1 MPDHHS
7 ARRPSTRQQ
16 TARSNAA
23 TAVPHHGVGAHV
35 VMDHPSSEPA
45 LGPHENA
52 DAHAQGYGSFHQYG
66 YMRNGTL
73 PQEQPQ
79 DMNSFLQAID
89 SRFEAQGSG
98 FHHMAEQCLAQV
110 CTTLENGVK
119 HLFGSHLT
127 SQIAQLEGQL
137 QASAQEKEQLQSQ
150 NKHLANKNRNLERQ
164 LQESNKKL
172 AKALEER
179 DEQRRLADGST
190 LADSSKATN
199 DVVQSK
205 WKQLGY
211 NIRSLAKALAKL
223 PAVRPEEEH
232 IKQRFRDLSVNW
244 CRQLFNED
252 YREFIIHGYLWSL
265 VDRKLFDGTSGIWC
279 GTYGQAFKTMRE
291 QIVECFPRAE
301 ASQHTCMSL
310 AQGARWVVQGSAILE
325 YIWAPNQK
333 ALDHLLDLE
342 TQHLMSLCRIP
353 AANTTKIANQIFN
366 EFQAIVDVA
375 LELDQI
381 FMRSKAF
388 LVVRWPDASKTS
400 HEALRYDA
408 DRMDAVGWEKDLCSE
423 SEVKLVLSPVLWKIG
438 NADGQRYDTDMILCK
453 ALVVCN

>member
-1 MPDHHS
+1 MSSHHPTG
-7 ARRPSTRQQ
+7 RPTTRQQ
-16 TARSNAA
+16 TARSNTA
-23 TAVPHHGVGAHV
+23 TAVP
-35 VMDHPSSEPA
+35 DHPPSEPA

-52 DAHAQGYGSFHQYG
+52 HAQGYGSFHQPG
-66 YMRNGTL
+66 TLRNGTL
-73 PQEQPQ
+73 LQEQQQ
-79 DMNSFLQAID
+79 DMSSFLQAID
-89 SRFEAQGSG
+89 SRFEAQRSG
-98 FHHMAEQCLAQV
+98 FHHMAEQCLTQV

-150 NKHLANKNRNLERQ
+150 NKLLANKNQNLERQ

-190 LADSSKATN
+190 LADPSKATD

-205 WKQLGY
+205 WKQLDY

-232 IKQRFRDLSVNW
+232 VKRRFRGFSVHW
-244 CRQLFNED
+244 CKQLCNED
-252 YREFIIHGYLWSL
+252 YREFIIHRYIWYL
-265 VDRKLFDGTSGIWC
+265 VDGKLFDGTGGIWC
-279 GTYGQAFKTMRE
+279 GADGQAFKTMRE
-291 QIVECFPRAE
+291 HIVECLPPVE
-301 ASQHTCMSL
+301 ASQHASMSL

-333 ALDHLLDLE
+333 ALDHLLNLE
-342 TQHLMSLCRIP
+342 TKRLMSLCQIP
-353 AANTTKIANQIFN
+353 AADTTKIGNQILN
-366 EFQAIVDVA
+366 ELQAIVDVA

-388 LVVRWPDASKTS
+388 LILRWPDASKTS
-400 HEALRYDA
+400 QGALRYDPA
-408 DRMDAVGWEKDLCSE
+408 SMDAVGWDNDLCSE
-423 SEVKLVLSPVLWKIG
+423 SEVELVLSPVLWKIG
-438 NADGQRYDTDMILCK
+438 NADGQKHDTHMILCK
-453 ALVVCN
+453 AFVVCN